1 MENEVLVS
9 ICCLTYN
16 HEDYLRDTLEGFLMQ
31 KVNFPIEILIN
42 DDAST
47 DSTAEIVREYAAK
60 YPELIRPFYQPVN
73 LYSQGKD
80 LCLEVLYPQARGKY
94 IALCEGDDYWTD
106 PMKLQRQVDFLEAH
120 PEYSACVHNT
130 MLHYCSG
137 NGKDRPLL
145 PHTEDCD
152 VRFEDICNGMSFS
165 FHTSSIVAK
174 KSIIANPQ
182 DFFYVGLSYG
192 FGDHPDALW
201 MYVNGPIRCLKECM
215 SVYRIHS
222 GSASW
227 SAAVDGQYD
236 KLREFIIGKCELLRA
251 FRPWAPKDQLD
262 VVDQAILEKEFEL
275 MYIEGRDADQRKPPY
290 DEILA
295 QKPFSY
301 RFKNRLKCLFP
312 GIQRMYR
319 RQRGYVS
326 VKAGSLPVLPLSPE
340 NLSEMQEQGA
350 YIGKTVSDQ
359 CLVSILCTAYNH
371 EAFLRDALDGFVNQ
385 RTRFPF
391 EVLVND
397 DVSTDS
403 TRDIIR
409 EYAAKYPDIIRP
421 FYQEKNLY
429 SQHIDIYQV
438 VFYPNA
444 RGKYVAFCEGDDYW
458 TDPTKLQRQVDYL
471 EEHPDYSACVH
482 NTVLHFCEDGH
493 NELLLDRYEGGVGF
507 EHIVPGMS
515 GAYHTSSLV
524 GKREILANPPDFYE
538 VACEYDFG
546 DYPDAL
552 WLRLNGKIHYID
564 RCMSVYR
571 INSNASAWSSG
582 VDRQYD
588 KLRRFIIG
596 KVEMLRAFRPHAPE
610 EVQVLVDRTILERE
624 FELMYIEGRD
634 SEQRKPPYSKLLKAM
649 PLGYRLK
656 NWVKCSFP
664 GVQRAYRRMRGYD
677 S

>member
-1 MENEVLVS
+1 MENNILVS

-47 DSTAEIVREYAAK
+47 DSTSEIVREYADK

-312 GIQRMYR
+312 GVQRVYR

-326 VKAGSLPVLPLSPE
+326 VKESSLPVLPLSAE
-340 NLSEMQEQGA
+340 NLAKRQDQET
-350 YIGKTVSDQ
+350 YVGKTVSDQ

-403 TRDIIR
+403 TRDMYI
-409 EYAAKYPDIIRP
+409 
-421 FYQEKNLY
+421 
-429 SQHIDIYQV
+429 
-438 VFYPNA
+438 
-444 RGKYVAFCEGDDYW
+444 
-458 TDPTKLQRQVDYL
+458 
-471 EEHPDYSACVH
+471 
-482 NTVLHFCEDGH
+482 
-493 NELLLDRYEGGVGF
+493 
-507 EHIVPGMS
+507 S
-515 GAYHTSSLV
+515 GAYTYSFANMPRNTPTSSV
-524 GKREILANPPDFYE
+524 PSIRKRTSIPSISTSIRSSSTPTPAADTSPSARGTITGPIPRSCSGRWTISRSIRTTPPAYT
-538 VACEYDFG
+538 
-546 DYPDAL
+546 
-552 WLRLNGKIHYID
+552 I
-564 RCMSVYR
+564 RCFISVR
-571 INSNASAWSSG
+571 TGTMNCCSTATRAASALSISCPACPALIIPARLWASARSWPTRRTSTRSPANMISATTPTPSG
-582 VDRQYD
+582 C
-588 KLRRFIIG
+588 
-596 KVEMLRAFRPHAPE
+596 A
-610 EVQVLVDRTILERE
+610 
-624 FELMYIEGRD
+624 
-634 SEQRKPPYSKLLKAM
+634 
-649 PLGYRLK
+649 
-656 NWVKCSFP
+656 
-664 GVQRAYRRMRGYD
+664 
-677 S
+677 